1 MNRLRPRLRLAWR
14 LARVI
19 VHLLAGLAT
28 CALVF
33 PWASRRL
40 RDAATRR
47 WSRRL
52 LAICNVRVEAAPG
65 DPAAGDPAAGV
76 PALEHALFVANHIS
90 WLDIFVI
97 NSLYPCR
104 FVAKAEIRA
113 WPVLGWLA
121 AAAGTVFIA
130 RGNRRELRHIF
141 KGIVAVLEQGERV
154 AFFPEGTVA
163 RQGTVLP
170 FHANLFEAA
179 VDARVAVQPCALA
192 YLDAAGNWHGG
203 VDYTGDVSFADSI
216 VTILK
221 GAPVRA
227 RVACLA
233 PLTGA
238 GAHRRELAQ
247 AAHDAIQAALSPP
260 ARAAEAAP
268 VLAPLPGL

>member
-1 MNRLRPRLRLAWR
+1 MTRLRLAWR
-14 LARVI
+14 LARV
-19 VHLLAGLAT
+19 VAHLLMGLAT

-33 PWASRRL
+33 PWAGRPL

-65 DPAAGDPAAGV
+65 AAP
-76 PALEHALFVANHIS
+76 LEHAMFVANHIS

-121 AAAGTVFIA
+121 GAAGTVFIA

-141 KGIVAVLEQGERV
+141 KGLVSVLQQGERV

-163 RQGTVLP
+163 RQGQVLP

-179 VDARVAVQPCALA
+179 IDARVAVQPCALA
-192 YLDAAGNWHGG
+192 YLDGAGAWHPG
-203 VDYTGDVSFADSI
+203 VDYVGDITFVESI
-216 VTILK
+216 VKIL
-221 GAPVRA
+221 GGPPVVA
-227 RVACLA
+227 RLACLA
-233 PLTGA
+233 PLEGS

-247 AAHDAIQAALSPP
+247 AAHDAIGQALAPQDTPRNAVPP
-260 ARAAEAAP
+260 AVPAIVP
-268 VLAPLPGL
+268 APLADR